1 MQAIRKLS
9 KFNMRCVVSVSE
21 LFHKEIPSTDLGDY
35 DKSNSEYKFKKNFL
49 KVRPECFKTIKY
61 CDKT

>member
-9 KFNMRCVVSVSE
+9 KFYMRCVVSVSE

-35 DKSNSEYKFKKNFL
+35 DKNNNEYKFILGINNAKNRFD
-49 KVRPECFKTIKY
+49 VAV
-61 CDKT
+61 